1 MIEIGKRNADGSV
14 TLDREAAAWLQKML
28 RQVVNIELS
37 QNVSSEYVR
46 LAPDQMKR
54 DASSYLAHSLHSR
67 EDVFTHRWGRPNEH
81 RGTTPLETRIIAV
94 VGKVDPVPTT
104 ARINLLSLAV
114 HEVSEEIQ
122 AFEPAIILPV
132 WVNSGRFE

>member
-54 DASSYLAHSLHSR
+54 EASAYLTHSLHSR
-67 EDVFTHRWGRPNEH
+67 KDVFAHRWGRPDEH

-104 ARINLLSLAV
+104 ARINLLGSLGYEA
-114 HEVSEEIQ
+114 SEEIEMV
-122 AFEPAIILPV
+122 EPAIVLPV